1 MASYKVILKPS
12 FEKDLRSIPKSVIT
26 RVINSLDLLAENPF
40 PRQAL
45 KLEGGGQLYR
55 VREWETIVSCMESI
69 SRPNKC
75 LFIMCAIVERFI
87 ASNKA
92 LEIILALP
100 N

>member
-55 VREWETIVSCMESI
+55 VRVGDYRIVYGVNQQARQVLVHYVRHRREVY
-69 SRPNKC
+69 RK
-75 LFIMCAIVERFI
+75 
-87 ASNKA
+87 
-92 LEIILALP
+92 
-100 N
+100 

>member
-12 FEKDLRSIPKSVIT
+12 FEKDLRSLSKSAIT

-55 VREWETIVSCMESI
+55 LRVGDYRIVYGVNQQAKQVLVHYVRHRRDVY
-69 SRPNKC
+69 RK
-75 LFIMCAIVERFI
+75 L
-87 ASNKA
+87 
-92 LEIILALP
+92 
-100 N
+100 

>member
-26 RVINSLDLLAENPF
+26 RVINSLDLLPENPF

-55 VREWETIVSCMESI
+55 VRVGDYRIVYGV
-69 SRPNKC
+69 N
-75 LFIMCAIVERFI
+75 
-87 ASNKA
+87 
-92 LEIILALP
+92 
-100 N
+100 

>member
-1 MASYKVILKPS
+1 MASFKVILKPS

-55 VREWETIVSCMESI
+55 VRVGDYRIVYGV
-69 SRPNKC
+69 N
-75 LFIMCAIVERFI
+75 
-87 ASNKA
+87 
-92 LEIILALP
+92 
-100 N
+100 